1 MSPPPEQPVF
11 TRSGS
16 MRERLSFRRSS
27 SRRRRQ
33 RSTSEEPSSTPAVA
47 IAEGEVAEKLVL
59 NPKPPFQVP
68 LNI

>member
-16 MRERLSFRRSS
+16 KRERLSFRRSS

-33 RSTSEEPSSTPAVA
+33 QSTSEEPASISAVA
-47 IAEGEVAEKLVL
+47 VAEGEVAEKLVL
-59 NPKPPFQVP
+59 NPKTPFSSTS
-68 LNI
+68 